1 MSRWPGRAA
10 LPRGVGPRGVGRRLL
25 VPPGPALLATLLLP
39 LLPLLPVLPPGP
51 GAGPAPHAA
60 AAFALRAQGVQRPEV
75 ASLTFEGNES
85 FSGDEL
91 AASILTRQTECLS
104 LLLSPFC
111 WVGVG
116 FAVDRHYLS
125 PRMLQDDF
133 IRLHLF
139 YRQRGYRAVG
149 VDTLVT
155 RSPEGAATVRFELE
169 EGPPHRIASFSLRG
183 VEGLGEPALGEDLS
197 VVEGAPLD
205 LVALEMVR
213 DTLTRRLQN
222 RGYAHAQVLRS
233 IFIPAGTL
241 GAEVEFDVFP
251 GPVSRFGAID
261 VVGNEEVDD
270 GVILRML
277 PFGEG
282 GLYRRNLLFDA
293 QRSIYNLEIFLDA
306 AITEDLAAEPDS
318 VVPLLVQVNEA
329 DRRRVRVGGGWNRED
344 CFNAEASWSNR
355 NYFGGVRELV
365 VRGQLSNLLAG
376 PLEESL
382 CPGTGR
388 GVYGDLDWVVAAD
401 FMQPFIF
408 TPRNS
413 LSASVYAERQSLRNI
428 FVREALGVNLAL
440 TRLVGRETPLTLSF
454 EPQIARL
461 DAAEVFFCASFFVC
475 NPLDIDLLQASSLIV
490 PFRLSLLR
498 NRTGGLLSPTGG
510 YRFLLDLESVP
521 EWADSDFAYDRA
533 VADLSAY
540 LGVGRNLVVAA
551 RLRGGWL
558 EAGVFS
564 GLSGAPASTER
575 RIAHPER
582 RFYAGGSN
590 SVRGYAQ
597 NELGA
602 RVVSVPVAR
611 LLLAQVLPQGSAIEP
626 VCAPEE
632 ILALTCS
639 AAGLAETWLLVR
651 PTGGTR
657 LVEGSLEL
665 RTALWGTLGAA
676 AFLDFGRV
684 WEPVGGVEPPKMEY
698 TPGIGL
704 RYDTPIGPVR
714 VDVGYRGTPVRDVPV
729 VTSQIRPFDPSRGD
743 VAADRL
749 GSDRP
754 EDEVLGWVE
763 ADDLALLRPSVR
775 FGRAVAW
782 WRGLQLHFSI
792 GEAF

>member
-1 MSRWPGRAA
+1 MSPSGRPSRA
-10 LPRGVGPRGVGRRLL
+10 LPRAVGRRLL
-25 VPPGPALLATLLLP
+25 LPSGLALLASLP
-39 LLPLLPVLPPGP
+39 LLP
-51 GAGPAPHAA
+51 AGTG
-60 AAFALRAQGVQRPEV
+60 AAFALRAQQGVERPEV
-75 ASLTFEGNES
+75 TSLTFEGNES
-85 FSGDEL
+85 FSRDEL
-91 AASILTRQTECLS
+91 AASILTRQTECRS
-104 LLLSPFC
+104 VLLRLFLFC
-111 WVGVG
+111 WAGAG
-116 FAVDRHYLS
+116 FAADRSYLS

-139 YRQRGYRAVG
+139 YRQRGYRAVE

-169 EGPPHRIASFSLRG
+169 EGAPHRITSFSLRG
-183 VEGLGEPALGEDLS
+183 AEGLGEPPLGEDLP
-197 VVEGAPLD
+197 VAVGAPLD

-213 DTLTRRLQN
+213 DTLTRRLGN

-241 GAEVEFDVFP
+241 EAEVEFDVFP
-251 GPVSRFGAID
+251 GPISRFGAID

-282 GLYRRNLLFDA
+282 GLYRRDLLLDA
-293 QRSIYNLEIFLDA
+293 QRNIYNLEIFLDA
-306 AITEDLAAEPDS
+306 AISEDLTAEPDS

-329 DRRRVRVGGGWNRED
+329 NPRRVRVGGGWNLED

-355 NYFGGVRELV
+355 NYFGGARELV
-365 VRGQLSNLLAG
+365 LRGQLSNLLAG

-382 CPGTGR
+382 CRGTGR
-388 GVYGDLDWVVAAD
+388 GVYGELDWVVSAD
-401 FMQPFIF
+401 FTQPFIF

-413 LSASVYAERQSLRNI
+413 LSASVYAERQSLRNV

-440 TRLVGRETPLTLSF
+440 TRLVGRETPLTLSL
-454 EPQIARL
+454 EPQLARL

-475 NPLDIDLLQASSLIV
+475 DPFDIDLLQASSLIV
-490 PFRLSLLR
+490 PFGLSLLR
-498 NRTGGLLSPTGG
+498 DRTGGLVSPTGG

-521 EWADSDFAYDRA
+521 GWADSDFAYDRA

-540 LGVGRNLVVAA
+540 LGVGRDLVVAA

-558 EAGVFS
+558 EAGIFS
-564 GLSGAPASTER
+564 GLSGASASTER

-611 LLLAQVLPQGSAIEP
+611 LLLPQTLPNGSAFGP
-626 VCAPEE
+626 ACAPEE

-639 AAGLAETWLLVR
+639 TGGLAETWFFAR

-665 RTALWGTLGAA
+665 RFPLWGSVLGGA

-684 WEPVGGVEPPKMEY
+684 WEPVDGVEPPEIEY

-729 VTSQIRPFDPSRGD
+729 VTSQIRPFDPGRADVVGD
-743 VAADRL
+743 RI
-749 GSDRP
+749 GSGGP
-754 EDEVLGWVE
+754 VDEVLEWVE
-763 ADDLALLRPSVR
+763 ADDLALLRPR
-775 FGRAVAW
+775 FRFRGGSGVAW

>member
-1 MSRWPGRAA
+1 MSPPGRASLA
-10 LPRGVGPRGVGRRLL
+10 LPRGVGRRLL
-25 VPPGPALLATLLLP
+25 FPPGLALLATLPLP
-39 LLPLLPVLPPGP
+39 LLPAGP
-51 GAGPAPHAA
+51 GAGAA
-60 AAFALRAQGVQRPEV
+60 VALRAQGVERPEV
-75 ASLTFEGNES
+75 TSLTFEGNES
-85 FSGDEL
+85 FSRNEL
-91 AASILTRQTECLS
+91 AASILTRQTECRS
-104 LLLSPFC
+104 LLLRPFC
-111 WVGVG
+111 WVGAG
-116 FAVDRHYLS
+116 FATDRHYLS
-125 PRMLQDDF
+125 PRLLEDDF
-133 IRLHLF
+133 IRIHLF
-139 YRQRGYRAVG
+139 YRQRGYRAVD

-169 EGPPHRIASFSLRG
+169 EGAPHRITSFSLRG
-183 VEGLGEPALGEDLS
+183 AEGLGEPSVGEDLP
-197 VVEGAPLD
+197 VAVGAPLD

-213 DTLTRRLQN
+213 DTLTRRLRN
-222 RGYAHAQVLRS
+222 RGYAYAQVLRS

-241 GAEVEFDVFP
+241 EAEVEFDVFP
-251 GPVSRFGAID
+251 GPISRFGPID

-277 PFGEG
+277 PFGEE
-282 GLYRRNLLFDA
+282 GLYRRDLLLDA
-293 QRSIYNLEIFLDA
+293 QRNIYNLEIFLDA
-306 AITEDLAAEPDS
+306 SISEDLAAEPDS
-318 VVPLLVQVNEA
+318 VIPLLVQVNEA
-329 DRRRVRVGGGWNRED
+329 NPRRVRVGGGWNLED

-355 NYFGGVRELV
+355 NYFGGARELV
-365 VRGQLSNLLAG
+365 LRGQLSNLLAG

-382 CPGTGR
+382 CRGTGR
-388 GVYGDLDWVVAAD
+388 GVYGELDWVVSAD
-401 FMQPFIF
+401 FTQPFIF

-413 LSASVYAERQSLRNI
+413 LSASVYAERQSLRNV

-454 EPQIARL
+454 EPQLARL

-475 NPLDIDLLQASSLIV
+475 DPLDIDLLQASSLIV

-521 EWADSDFAYDRA
+521 GWADSDFAYDRA

-540 LGVGRNLVVAA
+540 LGAGSSLVVAA

-611 LLLAQVLPQGSAIEP
+611 LLLPQNLPKGSAIGP

-632 ILALTCS
+632 ILALTCN
-639 AAGLAETWLLVR
+639 AAGLTETWFLAR

-665 RTALWGTLGAA
+665 RFPLWGSTLGGA

-684 WEPVGGVEPPKMEY
+684 WEPMGEVEPPDIEY

-729 VTSQIRPFDPSRGD
+729 VTSQIRPFDPDRGD
-743 VAADRL
+743 VAADRI
-749 GSDRP
+749 GSGGPVDK
-754 EDEVLGWVE
+754 VLDWVE
-763 ADDLALLRPSVR
+763 ADDLALLRPRFR
-775 FGRAVAW
+775 FGSGAAW
-782 WRGLQLHFSI
+782 LRGLQLHFSI